1 MPCADPMLH
10 CWLPW
15 HALCCVVP
23 RCACALRCT
32 HSAPLCP
39 TACPLHCIPL
49 HSNLLCS
56 RQSTTPTSFASLP
69 TTGPRSWPAAAV
81 RAGLVAVVQLF
92 SAGGAHH
99 LHTLRVSVAHV
110 STRMLTS
117 AQHRM
122 PGCWP
127 PLLHPAS
134 LPCPPHDLPPGL
146 NLTGVPVSPRLVPT
160 FLDAATNNTLVGC
173 GQQGCTHCPLP
184 TRVAARGSGP
194 RVNAHEPLACSS
206 LVQLALLAT

>member
-32 HSAPLCP
+32 RSAPLCP

-92 SAGGAHH
+92 SAGGAHY
-99 LHTLRVSVAHV
+99 LCSPGAHA
-110 STRMLTS
+110 STRVLTWT
-117 AQHRM
+117 QCRM
-122 PGCWP
+122 PG
-127 PLLHPAS
+127 LLASPAS
-134 LPCPPHDLPPGL
+134 PGIPSLPTTRPAARFEPDWRACVPAPRPHLPGRGNQQYPGGL
-146 NLTGVPVSPRLVPT
+146 W
-160 FLDAATNNTLVGC
+160 AAGLYTL
-173 GQQGCTHCPLP
+173 PLP
-184 TRVAARGSGP
+184 TRVAALRPGP
-194 RVNAHEPLACSS
+194 RVIAHELLACSA
-206 LVQLALLAT
+206 LVQLALLAA